1 MLLEQQ
7 SLDDYTVIGN
17 RLWNGFATDN
27 LEDLSQSMHN
37 IRNYELY
44 WITENTTLKIH
55 YFTLCIQVIWNQK
68 TVVIP
73 NKCQRIW
80 VEQAKEK
87 SQSFYIPVW
96 LSIVHFAIHHYL
108 NMQWLFKTDSTKDWW
123 VLLLQLKWNDPT
135 YCGTNTSLQEIVWV
149 FKWISIDRNVYF
161 PTLLSVCVSE
171 TDSVALKKIVKKKKQ
186 VFTPQ
191 RYTRIKCEC
200 WKLKC
205 DWKQYGEDR
214 NDAIQPFAQ

>member
-1 MLLEQQ
+1 
-7 SLDDYTVIGN
+7 
-17 RLWNGFATDN
+17 
-27 LEDLSQSMHN
+27 MHN
-37 IRNYELY
+37 IRNYEFY
-44 WITENTTLKIH
+44 WITENITMKIH
-55 YFTLCIQVIWNQK
+55 YFTLCLQVIWNQL
-68 TVVIP
+68 TVDIP
-73 NKCQRIW
+73 NKWQRIC

-108 NMQWLFKTDSTKDWW
+108 NMQWLFKTDSTKTDEYCYYN
-123 VLLLQLKWNDPT
+123 QRCNDPT
-135 YCGTNTSLQEIVWV
+135 YCGTNTTSQEIVWV
-149 FKWISIDRNVYF
+149 YKWISIDRNVYF

-171 TDSVALKKIVKKKKQ
+171 TDSMALKIIAKKKKQ

-191 RYTRIKCEC
+191 QYTRIKCEC
-200 WKLKC
+200 RKLKC

>member
-1 MLLEQQ
+1 M
-7 SLDDYTVIGN
+7 
-17 RLWNGFATDN
+17 
-27 LEDLSQSMHN
+27 
-37 IRNYELY
+37 
-44 WITENTTLKIH
+44 KIH
-55 YFTLCIQVIWNQK
+55 YFTLCLQVIWNQL
-68 TVVIP
+68 TVDIP
-73 NKCQRIW
+73 NKWQRIC

-108 NMQWLFKTDSTKDWW
+108 NMQWLFKTDSTKTDEYCYYN
-123 VLLLQLKWNDPT
+123 QRCNDPT
-135 YCGTNTSLQEIVWV
+135 YCGTNTTSQEIVWV
-149 FKWISIDRNVYF
+149 YKWISIDRNVYF

-171 TDSVALKKIVKKKKQ
+171 TDSMALKIIAKKKKQ

-191 RYTRIKCEC
+191 QYTRIKCEC